1 MNPNA
6 RLPNPNSRIVQ
17 SSSRKH
23 FSSNPQLGS
32 RFKEPIRNFDGFEPH
47 FQSSPRQQTAG
58 GITVTEAPQLYTT
71 KSSLFSSTS
80 TSLPFLDT
88 NYDYKDDFLYEDYAD
103 YYNQEVKLKKA
114 EQKKN
119 FHTGN
124 ISSSK
129 TSSKKNVDGNVAAPR
144 PKEYAYPKEGKLVTN
159 ENDKTYD
166 SDEYEYYYEYVY
178 EDDLDDYLD
187 DPLPT
192 GITAYTAVPTTT
204 TTTTASTS
212 KFTPETTSSGTDTTS
227 NKQHNSPRRSWTAPT
242 RRPHHQTTPSTASNA
257 PSYDE
262 YYDDY
267 YYKEYDTYP
276 SNDLLDSKWKG
287 YTIADQKRKD
297 AHRNDYESASVR
309 TTPTTTTTSTTTTT
323 TTTRTTTTSR
333 PTTAR
338 TTASTTSR
346 STSSSKEYPYLKPD
360 NYNQIKPF
368 GKEDCEDFLCDIKD
382 TDYPL

>member
-1 MNPNA
+1 MWCSAVPSLWKRVA
-6 RLPNPNSRIVQ
+6 
-17 SSSRKH
+17 
-23 FSSNPQLGS
+23 
-32 RFKEPIRNFDGFEPH
+32 
-47 FQSSPRQQTAG
+47 
-58 GITVTEAPQLYTT
+58 TT
-71 KSSLFSSTS
+71 NEHDV
-80 TSLPFLDT
+80 SLPQT
-88 NYDYKDDFLYEDYAD
+88 HVEH
-103 YYNQEVKLKKA
+103 QESLC
-114 EQKKN
+114 
-119 FHTGN
+119 H
-124 ISSSK
+124 
-129 TSSKKNVDGNVAAPR
+129 
-144 PKEYAYPKEGKLVTN
+144 PKSGYC
-159 ENDKTYD
+159 
-166 SDEYEYYYEYVY
+166 
-178 EDDLDDYLD
+178 
-187 DPLPT
+187 
-192 GITAYTAVPTTT
+192 VP
-204 TTTTASTS
+204 
-212 KFTPETTSSGTDTTS
+212 
-227 NKQHNSPRRSWTAPT
+227 PT

-297 AHRNDYESASVR
+297 AHRNEYESASIR
-309 TTPTTTTTSTTTTT
+309 TTPT